1 MNGTVEEVVEL
12 TKRRL
17 KELAPGGGYCL
28 GAGNSV
34 PNWAKF
40 ENYMAMRDT
49 ALKYGRYPIRIF

>member
-1 MNGTVEEVVEL
+1 MLGTPEEVAEL
-12 TKRRL
+12 TKKRL
-17 KELAPGGGYCL
+17 KEIAPGGGYGL

-49 ALKYGRYPIRIF
+49 VLKYGWYPISIE